1 MSTPHQVSDLAF
13 HLGSGGSVVGQPR
26 GVGLRGAGPGE
37 LLLIDADRD
46 GAAAGAGGSGALR
59 NEATAGAGGPKRGDT
74 ATVFDRPD
82 RHAHLPGAGDGT
94 RSQVDGERSLANRP
108 PKAGGDCT
116 LVIIRAP
123 EGRFGGELDLVG
135 NTGDLTAL
143 PVITPVLRQ
152 IKSRS
157 TNVCPARAT
166 YAKYTATRA
175 FSIRPAVP
183 VYWHCTPT
191 VAVPFLT

>member
-46 GAAAGAGGSGALR
+46 GAAAGRSGALR

-135 NTGDLTAL
+135 NTGGLTAL

-166 YAKYTATRA
+166 DAKYTATRA